1 MLFIDRFTAVI
12 KDAHGK
18 RIKRV
23 RVDADDVYQAHKSA
37 LEQCNELSQDILKI
51 LDADG
56 NTAYTLEGGF
66 VY

>member
-1 MLFIDRFTAVI
+1 M
-12 KDAHGK
+12 
-18 RIKRV
+18 
-23 RVDADDVYQAHKSA
+23 YQAHKSA
-37 LEQCNELSQDILKI
+37 SEQCNELSQDILKI